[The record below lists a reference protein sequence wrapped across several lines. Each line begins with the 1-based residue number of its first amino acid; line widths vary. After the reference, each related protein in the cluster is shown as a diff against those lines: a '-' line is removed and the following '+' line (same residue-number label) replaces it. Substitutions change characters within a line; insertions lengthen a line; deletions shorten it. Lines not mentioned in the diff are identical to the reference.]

1 MNTAY
6 GKLTMMIA
14 LVIAGTLLFAPMR
27 FGSEDYLYA
36 HPRSVRMNAGDSYSL
51 SYRLDSD
58 IPQSVSYSSMDASIA
73 AVNSNGLVTAM
84 NPGQTQ
90 IRLAAQNGARATVQ
104 IEVVGSSASSL
115 TLNTDSL
122 SMEKGQISGLRATF
136 NDEADNTLVRWHSA
150 NESIAQVDAIGRVKA
165 VGGGRTWVTAS
176 SVDGLSASAEI
187 NVHVSGTAMHITP
200 EEVTLGVGAV
210 IRLNTYYLP
219 SDTTDEIFRWD
230 SSDPG
235 VLLVQEDGTLR
246 ALSEGTAVLSVFS
259 RDGLSTSTLIRVE
272 PAAKEFEVSPT
283 AATVER
289 GNRLTLTPRFLDA
302 QGREDES
309 ASKHLV
315 TWTTSNPAVA
325 TVEEGVVTAVNSGQA
340 RISAAADGKIA
351 SCLITVH
358 TSVEEV
364 KLNLSQMYVLR
375 EQTVI
380 PIQLEAEVLPADAD
394 DTRLEYSVDN
404 DLVATVTQWGRVN
417 LTGGY
422 GTATVTVRASSGAQ
436 AKFTVNV
443 VTELPE
449 GVELP
454 EGLQ

>member
-1 MNTAY
+1 
-6 GKLTMMIA
+6 
-14 LVIAGTLLFAPMR
+14 
-27 FGSEDYLYA
+27 
-36 HPRSVRMNAGDSYSL
+36 
-51 SYRLDSD
+51 
-58 IPQSVSYSSMDASIA
+58 
-73 AVNSNGLVTAM
+73 
-84 NPGQTQ
+84 
-90 IRLAAQNGARATVQ
+90 
-104 IEVVGSSASSL
+104 
-115 TLNTDSL
+115 
-122 SMEKGQISGLRATF
+122 
-136 NDEADNTLVRWHSA
+136 
-150 NESIAQVDAIGRVKA
+150 
-165 VGGGRTWVTAS
+165 
-176 SVDGLSASAEI
+176 
-187 NVHVSGTAMHITP
+187 
-200 EEVTLGVGAV
+200 
-210 IRLNTYYLP
+210 
-219 SDTTDEIFRWD
+219 
-230 SSDPG
+230 
-235 VLLVQEDGTLR
+235 
-246 ALSEGTAVLSVFS
+246 
-259 RDGLSTSTLIRVE
+259 LIRVE

-394 DTRLEYSVDN
+394 DKRLEYSVDN